1 PHTPSDAISVPLNMV
16 KATDDSIIFAA
27 SETSLARSCLMMER
41 FQYAYGWTTNW
52 SKSLAFILNAPSP
65 PSSLRLPSIPSNPSL
80 PHSISLK
87 SVPVVC
93 SHFEFLRIETNN
105 YDKHFSRLKL
115 LVSSFQFPS
124 LSIPLPFTVL
134 RRIIAQSLV
143 SKLRPLLSFHA
154 ISDSQAAELDNM
166 ISHRIHDY
174 FSFPFQFNSSLLSLP
189 LSSFG
194 FDFPSIRCIN
204 ASQAVSGLLR
214 DLNHHIPSFQKMASI
229 TVADWTCSIN
239 NCRYPFDGSS
249 VTNGKPMFQ
258 RQTHSLPF
266 TWIVAHSTLSKTNT
280 QIRQTDLSFLFTGDV
295 SLRHLVHALPQTTRT
310 PSNASISSLE
320 RAHSPNLSSF
330 GHWVF
335 DYYDR
340 SISWHW
346 NEDLQDKLRGSMAY
360 TAYTHVRN
368 WIEDWSLHSLAD
380 GLVGTRI
387 NEASPNTALINDR
400 SSLIIPPLIR
410 KSIAENT
417 LLAILH
423 SSSLPNLPQLCPQT
437 NLISSSDASMLPSS
451 PTPLQHRSVIFSS
464 NSPFGSAAYSLL
476 LYQKSASVPLGE
488 AYGLLTCILACLR
501 HHTPLPSIIYTDHL
515 NSTRLISDSLTSPPL
530 PHSWSSLPA
539 RSLANH
545 FADIVASKSQH
556 DLISPPHAPL
566 PTFFM
571 DSYTLFSPS
580 HSYIE
585 SNISSHISSI
595 LVHQQTSDT
604 SFRPSLTLMLPIHN
618 NPCPP
623 EHPYIRASSS
633 YSALVQLYARSSQLD
648 TRLLRFL
655 RLGNCTLWCSFG
667 CNELESAHYLFVHC
681 PVFHSLRS
689 ESSFNII
696 TETNAILSHSEA
708 IPNSERQDLLQR
720 ANIILTD

>member
-1 PHTPSDAISVPLNMV
+1 
-16 KATDDSIIFAA
+16 
-27 SETSLARSCLMMER
+27 
-41 FQYAYGWTTNW
+41 
-52 SKSLAFILNAPSP
+52 
-65 PSSLRLPSIPSNPSL
+65 
-80 PHSISLK
+80 
-87 SVPVVC
+87 
-93 SHFEFLRIETNN
+93 
-105 YDKHFSRLKL
+105 
-115 LVSSFQFPS
+115 
-124 LSIPLPFTVL
+124 
-134 RRIIAQSLV
+134 
-143 SKLRPLLSFHA
+143 
-154 ISDSQAAELDNM
+154 
-166 ISHRIHDY
+166 
-174 FSFPFQFNSSLLSLP
+174 
-189 LSSFG
+189 
-194 FDFPSIRCIN
+194 
-204 ASQAVSGLLR
+204 
-214 DLNHHIPSFQKMASI
+214 MASI

-239 NCRYPFDGSS
+239 NCRYPLDGSS
-249 VTNGKPMFQ
+249 VSNGKTMFQ

-295 SLRHLVHALPQTTRT
+295 SLRHLVHALPPTTRT

-320 RAHSPNLSSF
+320 RAHSPNLCSF

-340 SISWHW
+340 SVSWHW
-346 NEDLQDKLRGSMAY
+346 NEDLRDKLRGSMAY
-360 TAYTHVRN
+360 TAYTHVRT
-368 WIEDWSLHSLAD
+368 WIEEWSLQSLAY
-380 GLVGTRI
+380 GLVGIRN
-387 NEASPNTALINDR
+387 NEANPNTALFNDR
-400 SSLIIPPLIR
+400 SSLVIPPLIR
-410 KSIAENT
+410 KSIAENS

-423 SSSLPNLPQLCPQT
+423 SSSLPNLPQPSPQT
-437 NLISSSDASMLPSS
+437 NLIASSDASMLPSS
-451 PTPLQHRSVIFSS
+451 PTLLQHRSVIFSS

-476 LYQKSASVPLGE
+476 LYQNSASVPLGE

-501 HHTPLPSIIYTDHL
+501 HSSPLPSIIYTDHL

-539 RSLANH
+539 RSLYHRILDILHRSRDLPEIKYITAHTGATDQGSLANH

-571 DSYTLFSPS
+571 DPYTLFSPS

-585 SNISSHISSI
+585 SNISTHISSV

-655 RLGNCTLWCSFG
+655 RLGNCSPWCSFG
-667 CNELESAHYLFVHC
+667 CNVLESAHHLFVHC
-681 PVFHSLRS
+681 PAFHALRS

-696 TETNAILSHSEA
+696 TETTAILSHSEA
-708 IPNSERQDLLQR
+708 IPYSERQDLLQR
-720 ANIILTD
+720 ANIILTDADLWPSGLTKFYLGLFPPSRELNPSKTVEAVQTRTRILSNWHSTIIRLTGRIWGEYKRRTRSFGPRRSNTPLDLFLPSHLSYIN